1 MTQLNDLLSQ
11 LTKSSVVKTMGK
23 QVAAD
28 PNQVKQLI
36 QLGLPTL
43 IQAMNQN
50 ASTPQ
55 GAKSLAKA
63 LDDHKDDPVSNIS
76 AYLKNVDTQD
86 GAKILGHVLG
96 SKSSGV
102 ERKLSAQTG
111 LQPNQVSGVLS
122 QLAPVLMGL
131 LGQQKA
137 QQGVSVDGLGMLLGG
152 LLGNSDMMGMVTSLL
167 DSDKDGDVM
176 DDVSKLLGGFFG
188 KK

>member
-23 QVAAD
+23 QVAAQPD
-28 PNQVKQLI
+28 QVKQLI

-43 IQAMNQN
+43 LQAMNQN

-55 GAKSLAKA
+55 GAKALSKA
-63 LDDHKDDPVSNIS
+63 LDDHKEDPVSNIS
-76 AYLKNVDTQD
+76 AFLKNVDTQD

-111 LQPNQVSGVLS
+111 LQPNQVNGLLT
-122 QLAPVLMGL
+122 QLAPLVMGL

-137 QQGVSVDGLGMLLGG
+137 QQGISTDGIGMLLGG
-152 LLGNSDMMGMVTSLL
+152 LLGNSDMLGMVSSLL